1 MRRVLFGLSGLAL
14 FATTALAAP
23 STMVGQDPGA
33 SAPVQYD
40 ISFANA
46 RHHEAQ
52 VVATYRGAPKGPLKL
67 RMSRSSPGRYA
78 IHEFAKNVYQV
89 TAVDGAGKPLK
100 VERTEP
106 YGWAVS
112 GHDGTVKVTYTLY
125 ADRGDGTYSQ
135 VDTTH
140 AHLNMPATFLWAE
153 GYDAKPIRVK
163 FNRADPS
170 WIVATQLPAATGEA
184 DTYWAPNLQYFM
196 DSPTEIA
203 ALTMREW
210 RVSDSGKTYSFRLAL
225 HNPGTDADAD
235 VFVSKLMK
243 LVPEHIKVFGE
254 LPKFDHGQYT
264 FIADYMPQITGDGM
278 EHRNSTFISQP
289 RSLFRA
295 NFAQLG
301 TASHEFFHAW
311 NVERIRPAELEP
323 FDFTKANPTPSLWLA
338 EGFTQYYG
346 PLLIRRSGQS
356 TTDEFLT
363 GLSGTLNGVVT
374 GPGRLYGSPQE
385 MSLRAPFV
393 DAAAALDPTNPNI
406 FTSYYPY
413 GAIVGLALDL
423 QLRGRPLVAGKQPL
437 SLDDFMKR
445 MWKNH
450 GAPEK
455 PYKPA
460 DIRAALAETTGD
472 QAFADAFFKASIEGS
487 ALPDFGPLLDQAG
500 LKLRPKSPKKAWLG
514 AARVKVN
521 GADLIVDAPPVPN
534 SPLYAAGVELGDR
547 IVSIGRFEFANEAD
561 WTDAL
566 DRLKPDE
573 ATTVKFVQRGQTREA
588 PLKVA
593 ADPTLEVVR
602 FEKADL
608 KPTEA
613 QLAFRKAWLGAE
625 SEPAK

>member
-1 MRRVLFGLSGLAL
+1 MRKVLFGLSGLAL
-14 FATTALAAP
+14 LATTAHAA
-23 STMVGQDPGA
+23 DPGPN
-33 SAPVQYD
+33 APVQYEV
-40 ISFANA
+40 SFENA
-46 RHHEAQ
+46 AHHEAQ
-52 VVATYRGAPKGPLKL
+52 VTATYRGAPKGPLHL

-78 IHEFAKNVYQV
+78 IHEFAKNVYKV
-89 TAVDGAGKPLK
+89 SAVDGAGKPLA
-100 VERTEP
+100 VERTDP
-106 YGWAVS
+106 YGWTVT
-112 GHDGTVKVTYTLY
+112 GHDGVVKVTYTLY

-135 VDTTH
+135 VDATH
-140 AHLNMPATFLWAE
+140 AHLNMPATFLWAD
-153 GYDAKPIRVK
+153 GYDDKPIRVAFK
-163 FNRADPS
+163 RADPS
-170 WIVATQLPAATGEA
+170 WRVATQLPPVAGAADA
-184 DTYWAPNLQYFM
+184 YWAPNLQYFM
-196 DSPTEIA
+196 DSPTEISA
-203 ALTMREW
+203 FTLREW
-210 RVSDSGKTYSFRLAL
+210 KVTDQGRDYTFRLAL
-225 HNPGTDADAD
+225 HNPGTDEDAD
-235 VFVSKLMK
+235 KFVAKLK
-243 LVPEHIKVFGE
+243 AIVPEHIKVFGE
-254 LPKFDHGQYT
+254 LPKFDHGTYT

-289 RSLFRA
+289 RSLFRG

-346 PLLIRRSGQS
+346 PLLIRRAGQS
-356 TTDEFLT
+356 TTDEYLT
-363 GLSGTLNGVVT
+363 ALSGTLNGVVT

-413 GAIVGLALDL
+413 GAIIGLALDL
-423 QLRGRPLVAGKQPL
+423 QLRGREKPL

-445 MWKNH
+445 MWKTH

-460 DIRAALAETTGD
+460 DIRAALAQTTND
-472 QAFADAFFKASIEGS
+472 TKFADAFFKASIEGS
-487 ALPDFGPLLDQAG
+487 ALPDFGPLLEQAG
-500 LKLRPKSPKKAWLG
+500 LKLRQKAPKKAWLG
-514 AARVKVN
+514 ASRVKTN
-521 GADLIVDAPPVPN
+521 GAELVLDAPPVPG
-534 SPLYAAGVELGDR
+534 SPLYAAGLEVGDR

-573 ATTVKFVQRGQTREA
+573 AATIKFVQRGQTREA

-602 FEKADL
+602 FERADL
-608 KPTEA
+608 KPTDA

-625 SEPAK
+625 PEAAK